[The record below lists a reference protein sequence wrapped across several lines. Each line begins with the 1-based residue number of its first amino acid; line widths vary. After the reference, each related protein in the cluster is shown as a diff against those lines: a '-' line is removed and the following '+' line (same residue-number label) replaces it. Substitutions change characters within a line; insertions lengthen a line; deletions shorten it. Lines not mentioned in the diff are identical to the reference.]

1 MELMEALLRA
11 FVVGGLICAVG
22 QLLIDYT
29 ALTPAR
35 ILVSFVVLGVVLG
48 GLGIYQPLLDFAGAG
63 ASVPLTGFG
72 TPAGQ
77 GGAGGHCRPGCHR
90 DPHRRADRCRWRHH
104 HRHCRCPADCPAV
117 PLPGQGI
124 GSSLPGTEILFPV
137 YIPDLQNI
145 LGISLD
151 KSIRVCYYSIA
162 IVIDAE
168 WSSWQLVGLI
178 TRRSLV
184 QVQPPQPN
192 EKAPERVL
200 FSFDCN

>member
-72 TPAGQ
+72 ALLAKGVREAIADQGAIGILTGGLTAAAAG
-77 GGAGGHCRPGCHR
+77 
-90 DPHRRADRCRWRHH
+90 
-104 HRHCRCPADCPAV
+104 V
-117 PLPGQGI
+117 
-124 GSSLPGTEILFPV
+124 T
-137 YIPDLQNI
+137 
-145 LGISLD
+145 
-151 KSIRVCYYSIA
+151 
-162 IVIDAE
+162 
-168 WSSWQLVGLI
+168 
-178 TRRSLV
+178 TSLV
-184 QVQPPQPN
+184 CGVVCSWVGKSHDQN
-192 EKAPERVL
+192 
-200 FSFDCN
+200 